1 MHKRIAEAERIVDHV
16 FADKNLIASAL
27 THPSA
32 VEGRPVSAS
41 YERLEFLGDSIL
53 GAMVATDLFERF
65 PSMDEG
71 QLTQL
76 KISLVSGQMLSP
88 VAEQLGLAP
97 LILMGESE
105 RGTGARG
112 MHSALENVYE
122 SIVGALYL
130 DAGFDVTH
138 DFVLRTLEPHMS
150 PGARPQAHKPQVPHP
165 GGRPARHALRPGVQA
180 PGRGGSGA
188 RPHLHLRGH
197 GGGTPRGQGPGFLQE
212 VL

>member
-65 PSMDEG
+65 PGMDEG

-88 VAEQLGLAP
+88 VAE
-97 LILMGESE
+97 
-105 RGTGARG
+105 
-112 MHSALENVYE
+112 
-122 SIVGALYL
+122 
-130 DAGFDVTH
+130 
-138 DFVLRTLEPHMS
+138 
-150 PGARPQAHKPQVPHP
+150 
-165 GGRPARHALRPGVQA
+165 
-180 PGRGGSGA
+180 
-188 RPHLHLRGH
+188 
-197 GGGTPRGQGPGFLQE
+197 
-212 VL
+212 